1 MIFLGV
7 CSSQEIFLR
16 PSPPFADAFRTFR
29 SDGEYQCYVSHDGA
43 RHYYR
48 FLAPRESGYPPKLEL
63 LSRSILPEPAGHPFT
78 PLPVD
83 GAARSMSA
91 IVLDPVYYRFAVK
104 ERELVDGMPCLS
116 KLGLIALKACAYL
129 NLSAEHAKDPASVR
143 GDDIRKHR
151 NDVFRMLAAVE
162 PSDRIE
168 PPPQIANCNA
178 HIESFIKTFKT
189 ECLDHLILTDERQ
202 LQYVVREFLEYYNH
216 ERCHSGLDGR
226 RIDPRPEPPDGE
238 IRLFTRL
245 GGLLKCYRRVV
256 PGSPGGIP
264 VNESPPVPASA

>member
-1 MIFLGV
+1 MVKGYALFKAAFEPFADSFLLIGGTACDLQLSGARAFRATHDIDILV
-7 CSSQEIFLR
+7 VAESL
-16 PSPPFADAFRTFR
+16 SPPFADAFRTFR

-48 FLAPRESGYPPKLEL
+48 FLAPRESAYPPKLEL

-168 PPPQIANCNA
+168 PPPQIAN
-178 HIESFIKTFKT
+178 
-189 ECLDHLILTDERQ
+189 D
-202 LQYVVREFLEYYNH
+202 LQRFL
-216 ERCHSGLDGR
+216 SAF
-226 RIDPRPEPPDGE
+226 PPDHPE
-238 IRLFTRL
+238 WTDIRQAL
-245 GGLLKCYRRVV
+245 GGPSLEPADQISYLRRVFRL
-256 PGSPGGIP
+256 PS
-264 VNESPPVPASA
+264 